1 MQRETEGSSLS
12 HPPTLPLSLP
22 LSLPLMCTLHIFIII
37 FTVGSVRVYDLESN
51 KLLCHYKYSSGG
63 NSLLWAPLSVDPNGL
78 TLFTGHSDG
87 VLR

>member
-1 MQRETEGSSLS
+1 MYI
-12 HPPTLPLSLP
+12 
-22 LSLPLMCTLHIFIII
+22 HIFIIIII

-51 KLLCHYKYSSGG
+51 KLLCHYKYTSGG

>member
-1 MQRETEGSSLS
+1 M
-12 HPPTLPLSLP
+12 
-22 LSLPLMCTLHIFIII
+22 
-37 FTVGSVRVYDLESN
+37 YDLESN